1 MESQA
6 FQQMI
11 NSPGLWITSGV
22 MVIASVLQAFIFFR
36 TSLKE
41 AKELVDGAPS
51 TLKEGIDKAAAEDL
65 KKQLEE
71 AGAEVE
77 LK

>member
-41 AKELVDGAPS
+41 AKE
-51 TLKEGIDKAAAEDL
+51 KAV
-65 KKQLEE
+65 
-71 AGAEVE
+71 G
-77 LK
+77 